1 MWSIFLLALGSAG
14 TAVAVWLVMRDLPLA
29 DILPAVAE
37 PSVSV
42 ETVDGKV
49 LTTQGGYQAPYVG
62 FDEFP
67 PHLVDAVLAVEDRR
81 FFEHS
86 GVDVRGI
93 SRAFYRNFTAG
104 GVVEGGS
111 TITQQL
117 VKILYLEPERTI
129 SRKLQEAVLATTLER
144 QLGKERIIELYLN
157 SVYLGSG
164 AYGMPAAAETYYG
177 KDVSDLSLP
186 EAATLAATIQLPS
199 RVNPIANL
207 GAVQNRAGLVL
218 SLMEDQGRI
227 DEATRD
233 QALEQLALLAPEPPE
248 SRAGSYFADWVL
260 EEVEE
265 LEGASS
271 QSLSATA
278 TLDPELQA
286 EAERIVQRIMAE
298 EGAAAGASQAAV
310 VVMTP
315 SGRVRVMVGGLNYA
329 ESQFNRATD
338 AMRQPGSTFK
348 TFVFMAALVMGASVG
363 NVVEDT
369 PIEIAGWAP
378 QNFDGRSHGSVTLR
392 DAFAHSY
399 NQATVRLAQAV
410 GNENIIEVARRFG
423 IEAELKDTPSLALGA
438 SEITLLDMTEAFA
451 ALALGRMPVN
461 ATGIET
467 LRFGEDGQ
475 AMGVTGVN
483 DREQTR
489 LTRTR
494 EPMLELLRAVVTDGT
509 GRAAAIDGLDIVG
522 KTGTSQESRDAWFIG
537 FAQGQSLVIGVWVG
551 NDDNSPMDK
560 VTGGG
565 IPARIF
571 REVML
576 AAVARQGPTAGTV
589 VAGQATGEATPA
601 QVLQTQAAQPLCD
614 VRACS
619 AAYRSFDASDC
630 TYQPWEGP
638 RRLCTR

>member
-186 EAATLAATIQLPS
+186 RPRRWRRRSSCPPGSIRSPTWRSAEPRGVGAEPHGGPGPHRRGHAGSGAGAARAARARAAGVACGQLL
-199 RVNPIANL
+199 RRL
-207 GAVQNRAGLVL
+207 GAGGGRGAG
-218 SLMEDQGRI
+218 GRK
-227 DEATRD
+227 
-233 QALEQLALLAPEPPE
+233 LPEPQRHRDPRP
-248 SRAGSYFADWVL
+248 RAPGR
-260 EEVEE
+260 
-265 LEGASS
+265 G
-271 QSLSATA
+271 
-278 TLDPELQA
+278 
-286 EAERIVQRIMAE
+286 ERIVQRVMAE

-315 SGRVRVMVGGLNYA
+315 SGRVRVMVGGLDYGTS
-329 ESQFNRATD
+329 EFNRAT
-338 AMRQPGSTFK
+338 AALRQPGSTFK
-348 TFVFMAALVMGASVG
+348 TFVYLAALVMGA
-363 NVVEDT
+363 T
-369 PIEIAGWAP
+369 PDSTVSDAPIQIGDWSP
-378 QNFDGRSHGSVTLR
+378 QNFDGESHGTVTLR
-392 DAFAHSY
+392 QAFAESY
-399 NQATVRLAQAV
+399 NQAAVRLAQAV
-410 GNENIIEVARRFG
+410 GNDNIIEVAQRLG
-423 IEAELKDTPSLALGA
+423 IEAELQDTPSLALGP
-438 SEITLLDMTEAFA
+438 SEEALLDMTEAFRGPRA
-451 ALALGRMPVN
+451 RADA
-461 ATGIET
+461 
-467 LRFGEDGQ
+467 GQ
-475 AMGVTGVN
+475 
-483 DREQTR
+483 RHR
-489 LTRTR
+489 H
-494 EPMLELLRAVVTDGT
+494 
-509 GRAAAIDGLDIVG
+509 
-522 KTGTSQESRDAWFIG
+522 RDAELRRRRRG
-537 FAQGQSLVIGVWVG
+537 AGRHRESTTASRPG
-551 NDDNSPMDK
+551 S
-560 VTGGG
+560 
-565 IPARIF
+565 PARAS
-571 REVML
+571 RCWTSC
-576 AAVARQGPTAGTV
+576 GP
-589 VAGQATGEATPA
+589 
-601 QVLQTQAAQPLCD
+601 
-614 VRACS
+614 S
-619 AAYRSFDASDC
+619 
-630 TYQPWEGP
+630 
-638 RRLCTR
+638 